1 MKKRSARQRKLLR
14 NSIFINCA
22 AILLS
27 LYILAPFVWL
37 FISSISTKVELL
49 SIPIHWIPQN
59 PTLDNYRKLMG
70 LLGDSVQGDIP
81 KFASAM
87 RNSLIIALVS
97 TALCL
102 FIATFSAYAFSR
114 MRFRGRNAGL
124 MVIIALRML
133 PEIALVLPLF
143 MIMQKLHL
151 ADTKTFLIIVYSAFI
166 LPFAV
171 WMLKSYFDSVPMA
184 LEEAALID
192 GANRPQ
198 IIGKI
203 ILPIALPG
211 IITTAIFSIL
221 MAWDEFLFALI
232 FTSSENAKTLTVTI
246 SEFTSRHLVDYG
258 MMTAGGMIASLPPI
272 IFTLLLQKYI
282 INGLADGAVKG

>member
-1 MKKRSARQRKLLR
+1 MKTDYQRKMFRRGLG
-14 NSIFINCA
+14 INFA

-49 SIPIHWIPQN
+49 SIPVHWIPQN

-70 LLGDSVQGDIP
+70 FLDEGIQGEIP

-87 RNSLIIALVS
+87 RNSLIVALSS

-102 FIATFSAYAFSR
+102 VISTFSAYAFSR

-124 MVIIALRML
+124 LLIIALRML

-151 ADTKTFLIIVYSAFI
+151 ADTKTYLVIVYSAFL
-166 LPFAV
+166 LPFAI
-171 WMLKSYFDSVPMA
+171 WMLKSYFDSVPIA

-192 GANRPQ
+192 GANRLQ
-198 IIGKI
+198 IIGKVI
-203 ILPIALPG
+203 FPVALPG
-211 IITTAIFSIL
+211 IITTVIFSIL
-221 MAWDEFLFALI
+221 MAWDEFLFSLI

-258 MMTAGGMIASLPPI
+258 MMTAGGMIAALPPI
-272 IFTLLLQKYI
+272 IFTLVLQKYI
-282 INGLADGAVKG
+282 ISGLADGAVKG

>member
-1 MKKRSARQRKLLR
+1 MKTRTAHEKKLFRRGIL
-14 NSIFINCA
+14 INLA
-22 AILLS
+22 ALALS
-27 LYILAPFVWL
+27 LYILAPIIWL

-59 PTLDNYRKLMG
+59 PTLDNYRKL
-70 LLGDSVQGDIP
+70 LGILDESIQGEIP

-87 RNSLIIALVS
+87 RNSLIVALVS

-102 FIATFSAYAFSR
+102 VISIFSAYAFSR

-151 ADTKTFLIIVYSAFI
+151 ADTKTYLVIVYSAFL

-171 WMLKSYFDSVPMA
+171 WMLKSYFDSVPIA

-192 GANRPQ
+192 GASRPQ
-198 IIGKI
+198 IISKI
-203 ILPIALPG
+203 IFPIALPG

-221 MAWDEFLFALI
+221 MAWDEFLFSLI

-258 MMTAGGMIASLPPI
+258 MMTAGGMIAALPPI
-272 IFTLLLQKYI
+272 IFTLILQKYI
-282 INGLADGAVKG
+282 ISGLADGAVKG